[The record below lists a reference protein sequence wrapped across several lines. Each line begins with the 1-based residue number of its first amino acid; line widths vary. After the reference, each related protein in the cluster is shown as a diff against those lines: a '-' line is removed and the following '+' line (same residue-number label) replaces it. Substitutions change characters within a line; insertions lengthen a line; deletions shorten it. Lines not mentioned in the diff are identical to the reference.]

1 TLVVPGAAGHA
12 AQTSP
17 RGLALALDWLHL
29 VSGSIWVGGLVGL
42 LVLWRSLSVDTRV
55 AGLVVAVPRFSAVAL
70 GSVIVL
76 AGSGTWASIL
86 HLPTLASL
94 WQTSYGQA
102 ILVKIALLAGA
113 ILLASFNLLRTK
125 PGLRADGAVA
135 TGAARLLRQLVS
147 GEAVLAAA
155 VLSALPPPSKALA
168 SISGS
173 TKRVGP
179 GPVVTSVLQNG
190 YRLDVRVAPNRAA
203 VPNDFSVHVTRDGQ
217 PVRGA
222 DVVLQ
227 FNMLD
232 MEMASQAYRPQ
243 ETS

>member
-147 GEAVLAAA
+147 GEAVLVAGAVLAAA
-155 VLSALPPPSKALA
+155 VLSSLPPPPKAPAAISA
-168 SISGS
+168 SH
-173 TKRVGP
+173 TPRGP
-179 GPVVTSVLQNG
+179 
-190 YRLDVRVAPNRAA
+190 
-203 VPNDFSVHVTRDGQ
+203 
-217 PVRGA
+217 
-222 DVVLQ
+222 
-227 FNMLD
+227 
-232 MEMASQAYRPQ
+232 RP
-243 ETS
+243 